1 MITDFWPCG
10 RPTGKYRGKY
20 PKGFIRRLKEI
31 IPLEDVQVIHLFA
44 GKSTKINPT
53 DITVDINPD
62 VAPDLL
68 EDCTAKLSIKDDFA
82 KVTLID
88 PPYDSAGMAYG
99 KILYGTKFV
108 KPYSFIKEAVRIT
121 EPGGYICILHQLVYL
136 TPKNTERY
144 AVISVT
150 TGPNMRIR
158 VLNIFKRETQT
169 EKKLN
174 DYG

>member
-1 MITDFWPCG
+1 M
-10 RPTGKYRGKY
+10 
-20 PKGFIRRLKEI
+20 KEI
-31 IPLEDVQVIHLFA
+31 IPLEGVQVVHLFA
-44 GKSTKINPT
+44 GKSTKINST
-53 DITVDINPD
+53 DIT
-62 VAPDLL
+62 
-68 EDCTAKLSIKDDFA
+68 
-82 KVTLID
+82 
-88 PPYDSAGMAYG
+88 
-99 KILYGTKFV
+99 
-108 KPYSFIKEAVRIT
+108 YSFIKEAVRIT

-144 AVISVT
+144 AVIGVT